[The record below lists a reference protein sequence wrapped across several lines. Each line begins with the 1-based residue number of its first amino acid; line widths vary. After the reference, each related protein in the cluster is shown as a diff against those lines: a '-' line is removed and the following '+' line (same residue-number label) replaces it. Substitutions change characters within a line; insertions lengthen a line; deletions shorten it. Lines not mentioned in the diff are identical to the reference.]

1 MIKIEFLVL
10 ALILAML
17 LCFMYIITYAIL
29 KQLKNSKNNLIKI
42 NLLSK
47 IISIEIEITNNNN

>member
-1 MIKIEFLVL
+1 MIKIGFLIL

-17 LCFMYIITYAIL
+17 LCFMYVITYIIL
-29 KQLKNSKNNLIKI
+29 KQPKNSKTNLIKI

-47 IISIEIEITNNNN
+47 IISIEIEITNNN